1 MTTAPADVPLAAVAT
16 ALYLYPVKACAGVAV
31 EALEIDERGA
41 AAGDRHWAIVDGD
54 GVLTWLGSHPRL
66 ALVTPRFLA
75 AGGPGRGASGAS
87 GTPGAAGASGADA
100 GLLLSAPGVAPVA
113 TPPVA
118 ALSGRE
124 VRIWNERTC
133 VHEVFP
139 AADAGDAVAAWL
151 AQVTGAPLRLVRL
164 GDAAIAREGPSALH
178 LVFADSMAAV
188 DAELAAQGHARADPR
203 RYRPNVVLA
212 GAGAPLDPFLEDTL
226 EAITWTG
233 QGAPTRLA
241 VTSLC
246 IRCVVPNVDPA
257 TAAVSEALLHTLAT
271 LAARRRPGAP
281 TSFGIYARGEPGTRL
296 ALHDTAGL
304 TIAF

>member
-1 MTTAPADVPLAAVAT
+1 MTTALADVPLAAVAT

-31 EALEIDERGA
+31 DALEIDERGA
-41 AAGDRHWAIVDGD
+41 AAGDRHWAIVDD
-54 GVLTWLGSHPRL
+54 GGVVTWLGSHPRL

-75 AGGPGRGASGAS
+75 AGEPRRGATGA
-87 GTPGAAGASGADA
+87 TGATGPTGADA
-100 GLLLSAPGVAPVA
+100 GLLLSAPGIAPVA
-113 TPPVA
+113 TQPVA
-118 ALSGRE
+118 ALPGRE
-124 VRIWNERTC
+124 IRIWNERTC
-133 VHEVFP
+133 VHDVFP

-164 GDAAIAREGPSALH
+164 GGAAIAREGPSALH
-178 LVFADSMAAV
+178 LVFTDSVAAV
-188 DAELAAQGHARADPR
+188 DAELAAQGHASADPR

-212 GAGAPLDPFLEDTL
+212 GAGAALDPFLEDTL

-233 QGAPTRLA
+233 HGTRTRLA

-246 IRCVVPNVDPA
+246 IRCVVPNVDPV
-257 TAAVSEALLHTLAT
+257 TSAVSDAPLHTLAT